1 MWLYKINK
9 MAKLLQ
15 KWVVLAYINMLV
27 AIKKI
32 TIIYKTIDN

>member
-15 KWVVLAYINMLV
+15 KWVVLAYINMLSV
-27 AIKKI
+27 
-32 TIIYKTIDN
+32 TEKTDPDFRK

>member
-15 KWVVLAYINMLV
+15 KWVVLAYINML
-27 AIKKI
+27 AAM
-32 TIIYKTIDN
+32 TKTI